1 MTTTDITGYRQLDPR
16 RVALINRIKAI
27 GHELGDV
34 IAELRQL
41 PPTGPGAEPADH
53 PQLTIDQRA
62 VSIAATELQGGMMWL
77 VRSVAQPQSFA

>member
-1 MTTTDITGYRQLDPR
+1 MTTDIIGYRQLDPS

-41 PPTGPGAEPADH
+41 PATGPGAEPEDH